1 MKTANTVRIGLYAR
15 VSSDRQAE
23 ERTIASQIAALRERI
38 HAEGGH
44 IDGEL
49 EFIDDGYSGGTLL
62 RPALERLR
70 DQVAQ
75 GALDRL
81 YVHSPDRL
89 ARNFAYQV
97 LLLEEFA
104 RAGVEVVFLNHALGE
119 SPESD
124 LLLQVQGVIAEYER
138 AKIRER
144 VRRGK
149 LHAARNGQVSVLG
162 SAPYGYRYVRKQE
175 GGGQA
180 RYEIVPQQ
188 ARVVQQIFAWV
199 AGERL
204 TLAEVRRR
212 LENLGEPSPSGK
224 ARWGNTTVAAILNN
238 PAYQGKAGYRRRRI
252 VPREPRLRPVRGKP
266 EVPRRPYSVV
276 RSNEPIYVPV
286 PALVSAE
293 DFAAAAEQLAEN
305 RRRRREQRS
314 GARHLL
320 QGLVVC
326 GGCGYAFHGV
336 TCSTRLRRGV
346 YHYYRC
352 GSCHAAGA
360 AEIRCPVRMVHAE
373 ALEAAVWQDVCD
385 LLRKPHKIEE
395 EYQRRLEAPPGA
407 TAQRGIEPL
416 TRVIEKVK
424 RSIARL
430 IDLYS
435 DGLLER
441 SELEPRLQS
450 AKQRLS
456 KLEEQAQGEAAQ
468 LAQQAEL
475 RLALTHLQDFAAQVE
490 QGLDHAE
497 WSKRRE
503 VIRALVKRVEITAA
517 EVRIVYRVAPVPFV
531 ERPLHG
537 GVLQHC
543 PNRCTHCNAL
553 HELHCNDATM
563 QRRGHFREQRHR
575 SRPCRPERPLMSAQ
589 AEGLGLRA
597 AVVGSA

>member
-1 MKTANTVRIGLYAR
+1 MKTADTLRIGLYAR

-23 ERTIASQIAALRERI
+23 ERTIASQIAAVRERI
-38 HAEGGH
+38 AADGGH
-44 IDGEL
+44 VDGEL
-49 EFIDDGYSGGTLL
+49 EFVDDGYSGATLL

-97 LLLEEFA
+97 VLLEEFG
-104 RAGVEVVFLNHALGE
+104 RAGLEVVFLNHALGQ

-149 LHAARNGQVSVLG
+149 LHAARSGQVSVLG

-180 RYEIVPQQ
+180 RYEIVGHQ
-188 ARVVQQIFAWV
+188 ARVVQQIFAWI
-199 AGERL
+199 ARERL
-204 TLAEVRRR
+204 TLREVRRR
-212 LENLGEPSPSGK
+212 LENLGEPSPSGR
-224 ARWGNTTVAAILNN
+224 ARWGSTTVAAILNN
-238 PAYQGKAGYRRRRI
+238 PAYQGKAGYRRHQVI
-252 VPREPRLRPVRGKP
+252 PRQPRLRPVRGKP

-276 RSNEPIYVPV
+276 RSSEPIYVPV
-286 PALVSAE
+286 PALVSVE

-305 RRRRREQRS
+305 RRRRRQQRA

-326 GGCGYAFHGV
+326 GGCGYAFVGV
-336 TCSTRLRRGV
+336 ANSSRSRQRA

-352 GSCHAAGA
+352 GSHQASGA
-360 AEIRCPVRMVHAE
+360 ADARCPVRTVHADL
-373 ALEAAVWQDVCD
+373 LEAAVWQDVCD
-385 LLRKPHKIEE
+385 LLRQPHKIEE
-395 EYQRRLEAPPGA
+395 EYQRRLHDPPGA

-435 DGLLER
+435 EGLLQR

-456 KLEEQAQGEAAQ
+456 KLEQQAQGQAAQ

-475 RLALTHLQDFAAQVE
+475 RLALTHLQEFAAQVE
-490 QGLDHAE
+490 QGLDRAD
-497 WSKRRE
+497 WSTRRQ
-503 VIRALVKRVEITAA
+503 VIRALVKRVEITAND
-517 EVRIVYRVAPVPFV
+517 VSIVYRVAPVPFV
-531 ERPLHG
+531 ESPHEG

-543 PNRCTHCNAL
+543 PNRRTHCS
-553 HELHCNDATM
+553 ATV
-563 QRRGHFREQRHR
+563 Q
-575 SRPCRPERPLMSAQ
+575 
-589 AEGLGLRA
+589 
-597 AVVGSA
+597 